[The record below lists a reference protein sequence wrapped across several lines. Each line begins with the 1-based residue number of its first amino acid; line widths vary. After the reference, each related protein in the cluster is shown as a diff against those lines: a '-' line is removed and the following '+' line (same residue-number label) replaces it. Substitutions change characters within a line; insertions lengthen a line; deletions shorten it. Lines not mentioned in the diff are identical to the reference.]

1 MPLSLHVD
9 YFLQF
14 QTNKNMNK
22 IKLIPL
28 ALAAFMFS
36 ACSSEDTENGGGNN
50 NVDVS
55 YLSVNIQNVGEAM
68 SRAEYDDQ
76 KGGTY
81 EDGTEAESKI
91 SNVRFYF
98 FNADGSPYLLNN
110 TENKTINWLTPK
122 DEKNN
127 DIDINGTDKDHNHTV
142 EQIAKT
148 VLVING
154 KTKTAPHSIVA
165 VINNSSLGT
174 TLGEG
179 ALSLEELRKKQD
191 KQFYTTATATES
203 AKNFVMANSIYM
215 KDGKEEY
222 AVPVSGHVATDADAA
237 KNNPIDI
244 YVERV
249 AAKVNTT
256 CDTSKGWSVGT
267 ETWNDGKWT
276 YQLPQKLN
284 DKYEVYVV
292 VDGWS
297 VADANGRATV
307 EKVINTS
314 WDNTSWDKNTL
325 GITPWTTG
333 DYHRCFWGTSVPFE
347 GENKVLNK
355 SFDKIKST
363 IANGVVYTLP
373 NTPAKIDDFKD
384 KMENSLTKVIVAA
397 HLYYKDETGV
407 AHKAEICKYK
417 GIQYLSK
424 EDVLTVV
431 ANENKSK
438 YFKKTG
444 QDENGNDV
452 YTSISKDDL
461 TFATSAPAGAA
472 AILKDYEVIPQ
483 IKADAE
489 IYDKDHN
496 TVDVA
501 EANKDLAIDA
511 NKAQVR
517 REGRVYYYTPIR
529 HLAATDTKLGYYGVV
544 RNHSYKINIQDVSGF
559 GTPVYDPEKVI
570 DPTLPEEK
578 DIYLAA
584 RINVLSW
591 RVVKS
596 DVNLDSN
603 KKK

>member
-1 MPLSLHVD
+1 
-9 YFLQF
+9 
-14 QTNKNMNK
+14 MNK

-68 SRAEYDDQ
+68 SRADITDEDGNYKD
-76 KGGTY
+76 GTY
-81 EDGTEAESKI
+81 EDGTAEESKI
-91 SNVRFYF
+91 SKVRFYF

-122 DEKNN
+122 E
-127 DIDINGTDKDHNHTV
+127 DINTTDKDHNQTV

-154 KTKTAPHSIVA
+154 KTKTAPHSVVA
-165 VINNSSLGT
+165 VINSSTLTET
-174 TLGEG
+174 TLGGG
-179 ALSLEELRKKQD
+179 ALTLSELRSKQD
-191 KQFYTTATATES
+191 NQFYKTTTTATASTTTD
-203 AKNFVMANSIYM
+203 FVMANSIYM
-215 KDGKEEY
+215 KDGIEEY
-222 AVPVSGHVATDADAA
+222 AVPVSGHVASDAVAA
-237 KNNPIDI
+237 TKNPIDI

-355 SFDKIKST
+355 SFDKITSDIKD
-363 IANGVVYTLP
+363 GVVYTLP
-373 NTPAKIDDFKD
+373 NTPATIDDFKD

-397 HLYYKDETGV
+397 HLYYKDEAGV

-431 ANENKSK
+431 ANENKNK

-444 QDENGNDV
+444 KDEHGKDV

-461 TFATSAPAGAA
+461 TFATSAPAGAT
-472 AILKDYEVIPQ
+472 AILKDYEVVPQ
-483 IKADAE
+483 LKE
-489 IYDKDHN
+489 GV
-496 TVDVA
+496 TVYNASHTQVVPATDV
-501 EANKDLAIDA
+501 NKDLAIDA
-511 NKAQVR
+511 NKAQIR
-517 REGRVYYYTPIR
+517 TEGRVYYYTPIR
-529 HLAATDTKLGYYGVV
+529 HLAGSVSELGYYGVV

-578 DIYLAA
+578 DVYLAA

-596 DVNLDSN
+596 NVNLDSN
-603 KKK
+603 K

>member
-1 MPLSLHVD
+1 
-9 YFLQF
+9 
-14 QTNKNMNK
+14 
-22 IKLIPL
+22 
-28 ALAAFMFS
+28 
-36 ACSSEDTENGGGNN
+36 
-50 NVDVS
+50 
-55 YLSVNIQNVGEAM
+55 M
-68 SRAEYDDQ
+68 SRADITDEDGNYKD
-76 KGGTY
+76 GTY
-81 EDGTEAESKI
+81 EDGTAEESKI
-91 SNVRFYF
+91 SKVRFYF

-122 DEKNN
+122 E
-127 DIDINGTDKDHNHTV
+127 DINTTDKDHNQTV

-154 KTKTAPHSIVA
+154 KTKTAPHSVVA
-165 VINNSSLGT
+165 VINSSTLTET
-174 TLGEG
+174 TLGGG
-179 ALSLEELRKKQD
+179 ALTLSELRSKQD
-191 KQFYTTATATES
+191 NQFYKTTTTATASTTTD
-203 AKNFVMANSIYM
+203 FVMANSIYM
-215 KDGKEEY
+215 KDGIEEY
-222 AVPVSGHVATDADAA
+222 AVPVSGHVASDAVAA
-237 KNNPIDI
+237 TKNPIDI

-355 SFDKIKST
+355 SFDKITSDIKD
-363 IANGVVYTLP
+363 GVVYTLP
-373 NTPAKIDDFKD
+373 NTPATIDDFKD

-397 HLYYKDETGV
+397 HLYYKDEAGV

-431 ANENKSK
+431 ANENKNK

-444 QDENGNDV
+444 KDEHGKDV

-461 TFATSAPAGAA
+461 TFATSAPAGAT
-472 AILKDYEVIPQ
+472 AILKDYEVVPQ
-483 IKADAE
+483 LKE
-489 IYDKDHN
+489 GV
-496 TVDVA
+496 TVYNASHTQVVPATDV
-501 EANKDLAIDA
+501 NKDLAIDA
-511 NKAQVR
+511 NKAQIR
-517 REGRVYYYTPIR
+517 TEGRVYYYTPIR
-529 HLAATDTKLGYYGVV
+529 HLAGSVSELGYYGVV

-578 DIYLAA
+578 DVYLAA

-596 DVNLDSN
+596 NVNLDSN
-603 KKK
+603 K

>member
-1 MPLSLHVD
+1 
-9 YFLQF
+9 
-14 QTNKNMNK
+14 MNK

-68 SRAEYDDQ
+68 SRADITDEDGNYKD
-76 KGGTY
+76 GTY
-81 EDGTEAESKI
+81 EDGTAEESKI
-91 SNVRFYF
+91 SKVRFYF

-122 DEKNN
+122 E
-127 DIDINGTDKDHNHTV
+127 DINTTDKDHNQTV

-154 KTKTAPHSIVA
+154 KTKTAPHSVVA
-165 VINNSSLGT
+165 VINSSTLTET
-174 TLGEG
+174 TLGGG
-179 ALSLEELRKKQD
+179 ALTLSELRSKQD
-191 KQFYTTATATES
+191 NQFYKTTTTATASTTTD
-203 AKNFVMANSIYM
+203 FVMANSIYM
-215 KDGKEEY
+215 KDGIEEY
-222 AVPVSGHVATDADAA
+222 AVPVSGHVASDAVAA
-237 KNNPIDI
+237 TKNPIDI

-355 SFDKIKST
+355 SFDKITSDIKD
-363 IANGVVYTLP
+363 GVVYTLP
-373 NTPAKIDDFKD
+373 NTPATIDDFKD

-397 HLYYKDETGV
+397 HLYYKDEAGV

-472 AILKDYEVIPQ
+472 AILKDYEVVPQ
-483 IKADAE
+483 LKE
-489 IYDKDHN
+489 GV
-496 TVDVA
+496 TVYNASHTQVVPA
-501 EANKDLAIDA
+501 TEVNKDLAVDA

-517 REGRVYYYTPIR
+517 TEGRVYYYTPIR

-559 GTPVYDPEKVI
+559 GTPVYDPDKVI

-578 DIYLAA
+578 DVYLAA

>member
-1 MPLSLHVD
+1 
-9 YFLQF
+9 
-14 QTNKNMNK
+14 MNK

-28 ALAAFMFS
+28 ALAAFMLS

-55 YLSVNIQNVGEAM
+55 YLSVNIQNVGEVM
-68 SRAEYDDQ
+68 SRAEYDQ

-81 EDGTEAESKI
+81 EDGTKEESNI
-91 SNVRFYF
+91 NDVRFYF
-98 FNADGSPYLLNN
+98 FNADGSPYILSGS
-110 TENKTINWLTPK
+110 NKNWLTPT
-122 DEKNN
+122 DDLN
-127 DIDINGTDKDHNHTV
+127 TDKNDQPNTV
-142 EQIAKT
+142 EKISNT
-148 VLVING
+148 VLVIKNDER
-154 KTKTAPHSIVA
+154 TAPHSVVA
-165 VINNSSLGT
+165 VINSKSLTNT
-174 TLGEG
+174 TLGDG
-179 ALSLEELRKKQD
+179 ALTLSELRGKQD
-191 KQFYTTATATES
+191 NQFYTTTTATPE
-203 AKNFVMANSIYM
+203 KFVMANSIYM

-222 AVPVSGHVATDADAA
+222 AVPVTGHVSTTADGA
-237 KNNPIDI
+237 KANPIDI

-256 CDTSKGWSVGT
+256 CDTEKGWTKGT
-267 ETWNDGKWT
+267 EAWNKVKWT
-276 YQLPQKLN
+276 YQLADKLFS
-284 DKYEVYVV
+284 KYDVFVV

-307 EKVINTS
+307 EKAALVNGTTPK
-314 WDNTSWDKNTL
+314 WTKDDL
-325 GITPWTTG
+325 GIDPWTTG
-333 DYHRCFWGTSVPFE
+333 DYHRCFWETSVPFVD
-347 GENKVLNK
+347 GTNAVLNK
-355 SFDKIKST
+355 SFDNISSS
-363 IANGVVYTLP
+363 IADGVVYTMP
-373 NTPAKIDDFKD
+373 NTPTATTDFDD

-397 HLYYKDETGV
+397 HLYYKDEAGV

-438 YFKKTG
+438 YFKKTTTTNSEG
-444 QDENGNDV
+444 QEVDV

-461 TFATSAPAGAA
+461 TFATSAPEGSSAK
-472 AILKDYEVIPQ
+472 LKDYEVIPQ
-483 IKADAE
+483 FLADAE
-489 IYDKDHN
+489 IYDADHHLV
-496 TVDVA
+496 TVT
-501 EANKDLAIDA
+501 EANKALATEA

-529 HLAATDTKLGYYGVV
+529 HLASEEGKLGYYGVV
-544 RNHSYKINIQDVSGF
+544 RNHSYKVNLQKVSGF
-559 GTPVYDPEKVI
+559 GTPVYDPDKVI
-570 DPTLPEEK
+570 DPTLPEEE

-603 KKK
+603 K